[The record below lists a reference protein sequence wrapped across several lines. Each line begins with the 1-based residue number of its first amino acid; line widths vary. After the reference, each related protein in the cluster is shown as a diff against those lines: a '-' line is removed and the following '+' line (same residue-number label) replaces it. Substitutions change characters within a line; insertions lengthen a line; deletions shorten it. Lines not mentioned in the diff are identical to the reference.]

1 MCTCVLILCV
11 TLILVNL
18 NSMTLFNFCLF
29 LIQHRQ
35 EDHDIKPLDELH
47 KKHKDVFTSEVRGE
61 RKSRREGG
69 GEGEISNLYYYVI

>member
-1 MCTCVLILCV
+1 MHLCNMYLLCV

-47 KKHKDVFTSEVRGE
+47 KKHKDVFTSEVCGE
-61 RKSRREGG
+61 RKRWREG
-69 GEGEISNLYYYVI
+69 ERERSIISIIMS

>member
-1 MCTCVLILCV
+1 MHLLCV

-18 NSMTLFNFCLF
+18 NSMTLFIFLFF

-47 KKHKDVFTSEVRGE
+47 KKHKDVFTSEVRE
-61 RKSRREGG
+61 REREGG
-69 GEGEISNLYYYVI
+69 REGERDQ